1 LNLLFCSAASNG
13 AEWLAAL
20 TRALPA
26 ARVHACSHL
35 PDEVEPPPPPQC
47 IDYALLWKPP
57 PRLLRDLGSVKAI
70 FNLGAGIDSLTGSE
84 TLPAGVPVVRIEDA
98 GMAEQMS
105 EYVVHAVLRQY
116 REFDAYAAAQRA
128 EIWRPLARRDK
139 RTFGVGIL
147 GIGVLGSAVA
157 AVLKPFG
164 FPLAGWSRTRKSVA
178 GVDSYAGGA
187 ELDVFLARCQVLVC
201 LLPLTRE
208 TRGML
213 DRRALSQ
220 LPAGAHVVN
229 VARGALIVDD
239 DLLALLDQGRLGGA
253 TLDVFQDEPLPATHP
268 FWHHP
273 RISIT
278 PHVSAVTLVEESVA
292 QIAAKIARLEA
303 GLPITGIVDPE
314 RDF

>member
-35 PDEVEPPPPPQC
+35 PDEVKPAPPQA

-70 FNLGAGIDSLTGSE
+70 FNLGAGIDTLAASE
-84 TLPAGVPVVRIEDA
+84 GLPAGVPVVRIEDA
-98 GMAEQMS
+98 GMGEQMS
-105 EYVVHAVLRQY
+105 EYVIHTVLRQY
-116 REFDAYAAAQRA
+116 RELDAYAEAQRA
-128 EIWRPLARRDK
+128 GLWRPLARQDK
-139 RTFGVGIL
+139 RAYGVGIL
-147 GIGVLGSAVA
+147 GIGVLGTAVA
-157 AVLKPFG
+157 AALLPFG
-164 FPLAGWSRTRKSVA
+164 FPLAGWSRTRKGVE
-178 GVDSYAGGA
+178 GVDSYAGSA
-187 ELDVFLARCQVLVC
+187 ELDAFLARCQVLVC

-208 TRGML
+208 TRGLL
-213 DRRALSQ
+213 DRRALSK

-239 DLLALLDQGRLGGA
+239 DLLALLEEGRLGGA
-253 TLDVFQDEPLPATHP
+253 TLDVFHDEPLPVAHP

-273 RISIT
+273 RVSIT

-292 QIAAKIARLEA
+292 QIAAKITRLEA
-303 GLPITGIVDPE
+303 GLPITGIVDRE
-314 RDF
+314 HDY

>member
-1 LNLLFCSAASNG
+1 MNLLFCSAAGNG

-35 PDEVEPPPPPQC
+35 PDQARLSPPQD

-70 FNLGAGIDSLTGSE
+70 FNLGAGIDSLAGSE
-84 TLPAGVPVVRIEDA
+84 ALPAGVPVVRVEDA

-116 REFDAYAAAQRA
+116 REFDSYAQAQRA
-128 EIWRPLARRDK
+128 GLWRPLARQQK
-139 RTFGVGIL
+139 RAFCVGIL
-147 GIGVLGSAVA
+147 GIGVLGTAVA
-157 AVLKPFG
+157 AALLPFG
-164 FPLAGWSRTRKSVA
+164 FPLAGWSRTRKNVA
-178 GVDSYAGGA
+178 GVDSYAGNT
-187 ELDVFLARCQVLVC
+187 ELDAFLARCQVLVC

-208 TRGML
+208 TRGLL
-213 DRRALSQ
+213 DRRALLQ
-220 LPAGAHVVN
+220 LPVGAHLVN

-253 TLDVFQDEPLPATHP
+253 TLDVFQDEPLPAEHP

-292 QIAAKIARLEA
+292 QIAAKITRLEA

>member
-1 LNLLFCSAASNG
+1 MNLLFCSAAGNG

-35 PDEVEPPPPPQC
+35 PDQLKPLPPRD

-57 PRLLRDLGSVKAI
+57 ARLLRDLGSVKAI
-70 FNLGAGIDSLTGSE
+70 FNLGAGIDSLAGSE
-84 TLPAGVPVVRIEDA
+84 ALPAGVPVVRVEDA

-116 REFDAYAAAQRA
+116 REFDSYGEAQRA
-128 EIWRPLARRDK
+128 GLWRPLARRQK
-139 RTFGVGIL
+139 RGFDIGIL
-147 GIGVLGSAVA
+147 GIGVLGTAVA
-157 AVLKPFG
+157 AALLPFG
-164 FPLAGWSRTRKSVA
+164 FPLAGWSRTRKDIA
-178 GVDSYAGGA
+178 GIDSYAGSA
-187 ELDVFLARCQVLVC
+187 ELDAFLARCQVLVC

-208 TRGML
+208 TRGLL
-213 DRRALSQ
+213 DRRTLSQ
-220 LPAGAHVVN
+220 LPVGAHLVN

-253 TLDVFQDEPLPATHP
+253 TLDVFQDEPLPAAHP

-273 RISIT
+273 RVSIT

-292 QIAAKIARLEA
+292 QIAAKITRLEA

>member
-1 LNLLFCSAASNG
+1 MNLLFCSAASNS

-20 TRALPA
+20 TRALPM

-35 PDEVEPPPPPQC
+35 PDEVKPPPQG

-57 PRLLRDLGSVKAI
+57 SRLLRDLGSVKAI
-70 FNLGAGIDSLTGSE
+70 FNLGAGIDSLSASGA
-84 TLPAGVPVVRIEDA
+84 LPAGVPVVRVEDA

-105 EYVVHAVLRQY
+105 EYVVHAALRQY
-116 REFDAYAAAQRA
+116 REFDAYAEAQRA
-128 EIWRPLARRDK
+128 RLWRPLARRDK
-139 RTFGVGIL
+139 RAFGVGIL
-147 GIGVLGSAVA
+147 GIGVLGTAVA
-157 AVLKPFG
+157 AALRPFG
-164 FPLAGWSRTRKSVA
+164 FPLAGWSRTRKSVV
-178 GVDSYAGGA
+178 GVDSYAGSGEVGA
-187 ELDVFLARCQVLVC
+187 FLARCQMLVC

-213 DRRALSQ
+213 DRRVLSQ
-220 LPAGAHVVN
+220 LPVGAHLVN
-229 VARGALIVDD
+229 VARGAVLVDD

-253 TLDVFQDEPLPATHP
+253 TLDVFHDEPLPAEHP

-278 PHVSAVTLVEESVA
+278 PHVSAVTLVEESVS

-303 GLPITGIVDPE
+303 GLPITGIVDRE
-314 RDF
+314 RDL

>member
-1 LNLLFCSAASNG
+1 MNLLFCSAASNG
-13 AEWLAAL
+13 PEWLAAL

-35 PDEVEPPPPPQC
+35 PDEVEPPPHG

-57 PRLLRDLGSVKAI
+57 ARLLRDLGSVKAI
-70 FNLGAGIDSLTGSE
+70 FNLGAGIDSLTGSG
-84 TLPAGVPVVRIEDA
+84 TLPAGVPVVRVEDA

-116 REFDAYAAAQRA
+116 REFDAYAEAQRA
-128 EIWRPLARRDK
+128 RLWRPRARRDK
-139 RTFGVGIL
+139 RGFGVGIL
-147 GIGVLGSAVA
+147 GLGVLGSAVA
-157 AVLKPFG
+157 AALQPFG
-164 FPLAGWSRTRKSVA
+164 FPLAGWSRTRKTVA
-178 GVDSYAGGA
+178 GVDSYAGSG
-187 ELDVFLARCQVLVC
+187 ELDAFLARCQLLAC

-213 DRRALSQ
+213 DRRTLAK
-220 LPAGAHVVN
+220 LPVGAYLVN
-229 VARGALIVDD
+229 VARGGLLVDA
-239 DLLALLDQGRLGGA
+239 DLLALLDQGRIGGA
-253 TLDVFQDEPLPATHP
+253 TLDVFHDEPLPAEHP

-278 PHVSAVTLVEESVA
+278 PHVSAVTLVEQSVA
-292 QIAAKIARLEA
+292 QIAAKITRLEA
-303 GLPITGIVDPE
+303 GLPITGIVDRE

>member
-1 LNLLFCSAASNG
+1 MNLLFCSAAGNR

-20 TRALPA
+20 ARAFPA
-26 ARVHACSHL
+26 ARVHACAHGPDGAGVATL
-35 PDEVEPPPPPQC
+35 PQG

-57 PRLLRDLGSVKAI
+57 AYLLRHLGSVKAI
-70 FNLGAGIDSLTGSE
+70 FNLGAGIDTLAASE
-84 TLPAGVPVVRIEDA
+84 ALPDGVPVVRIEDA

-105 EYVVHAVLRQY
+105 EYVVHTVLRQY
-116 REFDAYAAAQRA
+116 RELDSYAEAQRA
-128 EIWRPLARRDK
+128 GVWRPRARQDK

-147 GIGVLGSAVA
+147 GLGVLGSAVA
-157 AVLKPFG
+157 AALLAFG
-164 FPLAGWSRTRKSVA
+164 FPLAGWSRTRKSIA
-178 GVDSYAGGA
+178 GVDSYAGSA
-187 ELDVFLARCQVLVC
+187 ELDAFLARCRVLVC

-208 TRGML
+208 TRGLL

-220 LPAGAHVVN
+220 LPIGAHVVN

-239 DLLALLDQGRLGGA
+239 DLLALLDEGALGGA
-253 TLDVFQDEPLPATHP
+253 TLDVFHDEPLPAAHP

-303 GLPITGIVDPE
+303 GLPITGIVDRE
-314 RDF
+314 RDC

>member
-1 LNLLFCSAASNG
+1 MNLLFCSAASNG

-35 PDEVEPPPPPQC
+35 PDDVKPPPQQG

-70 FNLGAGIDSLTGSE
+70 FNLGAGIDSLAGSDV
-84 TLPAGVPVVRIEDA
+84 LPAGVPVVRVEDA

-116 REFDAYAAAQRA
+116 REFDVYAEAQRA
-128 EIWRPLARRDK
+128 RLWRPLARRDK
-139 RTFGVGIL
+139 NAFGVGIL
-147 GIGVLGSAVA
+147 GIGVLGTAVA
-157 AVLKPFG
+157 AALRPFG

-178 GVDSYAGGA
+178 GVDSYAGSA
-187 ELDVFLARCQVLVC
+187 ELDTFLARSQVLVC

-220 LPAGAHVVN
+220 LPLGAHLVN
-229 VARGALIVDD
+229 VARGGLIVDD
-239 DLLALLDQGRLGGA
+239 DLLGLLDQGRLGSA
-253 TLDVFQDEPLPATHP
+253 TLDVFHDEPLPAAHP

-278 PHVSAVTLVEESVA
+278 PHVSAITLVEEAVA
-292 QIAAKIARLEA
+292 QIAAKISRLEA
-303 GLPITGIVDPE
+303 GLPITGIVDRE